1 MVATISEFPTGIS
14 LMSTLLRTLTLAL
27 DRYDRH
33 LPLMLGAISPPDG
46 YEVDVLEVG
55 QHGALRHG
63 EHRHERMLRDREF
76 SAAEVSLSSFLI
88 AADQGVPVTGIPVF
102 PRRLFSQTQMFVNA
116 DAGISTPK
124 DLEGRRVGLQSFQT
138 TLALLAKG
146 DLKFVYGVD
155 LTSIDW
161 RLKHEET
168 LSVDVGAFS
177 ISQMPAGRSPGEL
190 LASGEIDA
198 LLYSRTPEGMAESG
212 GKIRRLFDDPRAETK
227 RVFAAD
233 GFWPIMHVMA
243 VRTELA
249 DADPGLCPMLMEM
262 WDASVRESRRWYNDP
277 NCLQFP
283 WARLDVEDQQ
293 SAFGAELWPSGIAA
307 NRSCLERFVKYSRDQ
322 GLISRAL
329 DVDALFHE
337 SVRAT

>member
-1 MVATISEFPTGIS
+1 
-14 LMSTLLRTLTLAL
+14 MSTVTLAL

-33 LPLMLGAISPPDG
+33 LPLLLGAVTAPDG
-46 YEVDVLEVG
+46 YVVDVLEVG

-88 AADQGVPVTGIPVF
+88 ASDQGVPVTGIPVF

-116 DAGISTPK
+116 DSGISTPK
-124 DLEGRRVGLQSFQT
+124 DIEGRRVGLQSFQT

-146 DLKFVYGVD
+146 DLKFVYDVD
-155 LTSIDW
+155 LTSVDW
-161 RLKHEET
+161 RLKHAET
-168 LSVDVGAFS
+168 LSVDVKGFS
-177 ISQMPAGRSPGEL
+177 ISQMLAGKSPGEL
-190 LASGEIDA
+190 LAAGEIDA
-198 LLYSRTPEGMAESG
+198 LLYSRTPEGMAEAG
-212 GKIRRLFDDPRAETK
+212 GKIRRLFDDPRAETQ

-233 GFWPIMHVMA
+233 GFWPIMHVIA

-249 DADPGLCPMLMEM
+249 DADPNLCSMLMAL
-262 WDASVRESRRWYNDP
+262 WDSSLKESRRWYQDP

-283 WARLDVEDQQ
+283 WARLDVEYQLA
-293 SAFGAELWPSGIAA
+293 AFDVELWPSGVSA
-307 NRSCLERFVKYSRDQ
+307 NRACLERFVKYSCDQ

-329 DVDALFHE
+329 DVDALFHQT
-337 SVRAT
+337 VRAT